1 MDNIDSLL
9 SSIYVQFNIGH
20 CSPYQNVTAYFY
32 GDIKIC
38 YMCEELFIC
47 IHSHVT
53 FSLFQLS
60 LQ

>member
-1 MDNIDSLL
+1 MYIH
-9 SSIYVQFNIGH
+9 FNIGH
-20 CSPYQNVTAYFY
+20 FSPYQNVTAYFY
-32 GDIKIC
+32 GHIKIR
-38 YMCEELFIC
+38 YMCDELFIC